1 MIIIVLISIY
11 FKVQLLRLVLL
22 WAFFSIDVV
31 AAADVLPEYILIY
44 CLFLIYQYNFIMY
57 YVAK

>member
-1 MIIIVLISIY
+1 M
-11 FKVQLLRLVLL
+11 LRLVLL